1 MKEIRKVTIAGA
13 GTMGHSMAQIFAR
26 YGYAV
31 TLYNHRQPT
40 LDKAKEKIRENTD
53 VLAAEGEITPAEAEA
68 LKGRITYTTSP
79 DCFGTCDLVV
89 ENIKEDKAAKS
100 GFYKEISPLVPADV
114 IIATNTSGL
123 SINGLAASVDH
134 PERFL
139 GMHWFNPPHLIPL
152 IEIIKNNA
160 TTDEAAQAI
169 YDLSL
174 QLGKKPAIVYKD
186 VPGFAANRIQIAA
199 LRETLSLVEKGIITP
214 EGADA
219 VMKYGLGFR
228 YAVLGPL
235 EVADFGGI
243 DVFSKISSYLLPDL
257 DNSTEVSPLLKK
269 LDDEGH
275 LGVKTG
281 SGFYDYSDGKDVTA
295 AQKRDKKLIALYDL
309 LYGNKD

>member
-1 MKEIRKVTIAGA
+1 MDIKKVVIAGA
-13 GTMGHSMAQIFAR
+13 GTMGHSMAQVFAQH
-26 YGYAV
+26 GFET

-40 LDKAKEKIRENTD
+40 LQVGRQRIVEAVDTLVEQGKLTEEER
-53 VLAAEGEITPAEAEA
+53 AA
-68 LKGRITYTTSP
+68 LFGRLHFTTSL
-79 DCFGTCDLVV
+79 DSFAGADLVV
-89 ENIKEDKAAKS
+89 ENIAENLDIKKD
-100 GFYKEISPLVPADV
+100 FYRQISDLVPEQA

-123 SINGLAASVDH
+123 SINALAEAVSH
-134 PERFL
+134 PGRFL

>member
-139 GMHWFNPPHLIPL
+139 GMHWFNPPHIIPL
-152 IEIIKNNA
+152 IEIVRGDA
-160 TTDEAAQAI
+160 TTDEAAQKI
-169 YDLSL
+169 Y
-174 QLGKKPAIVYKD
+174 QLALALHKKPVLVNKD
-186 VPGFAANRIQIAA
+186 VLGFAANRIQLAV
-199 LRETLSLVEKGIITP
+199 LREALYLVDQGVVSEKGI
-214 EGADA
+214 D
-219 VMKYGLGFR
+219 
-228 YAVLGPL
+228 
-235 EVADFGGI
+235 
-243 DVFSKISSYLLPDL
+243 DL
-257 DNSTEVSPLLKK
+257 DEVRHRLPLGLP
-269 LDDEGH
+269 G
-275 LGVKTG
+275 TAR
-281 SGFYDYSDGKDVTA
+281 SDGLRGYRHVLPYRGVPDARSVRL
-295 AQKRDKKLIALYDL
+295 QRDPPRAGPPL
-309 LYGNKD
+309 